1 MNETQELVL
10 KPCPACGSDNL
21 AHVNP
26 PDAPTSY
33 YHVWC
38 KACMLAGPQSDPSA
52 AKWQALPRTSGDGA
66 RLRKLREWIWNRR
79 EAPDGHPWAMVVPI
93 VTEIDRMLAEPEPQP
108 VPAVAP
114 VSVPSHVREWCR
126 WAADHYGPTDPEG
139 ANEGAVARWVLSLS
153 LPTAPPAGRSAA
165 PEGEL
170 EKLRAEVDYLRD
182 RVQRDAD
189 EIERLKPGRMPEDDP
204 HWPEASKHLRPEH
217 NTKTLVHIIAMMGAE
232 NEALRKELHE
242 ATGVAQAMEQRYEDK
257 RAEVEALRKER
268 DEARQGVELCC
279 EEPETCTDK
288 CAWREAHAL
297 RTTCRTLAC
306 ELAAAVGKAVDNG

>member
-66 RLRKLREWIWNRR
+66 RLRKLREWLARPATYSR
-79 EAPDGHPWAMVVPI
+79 PCSELLDLV
-93 VTEIDRMLAEPEPQP
+93 DRLLAEPEPQP

-114 VSVPSHVREWCR
+114 VAVPSHVREWCR
-126 WAADHYGPTDPEG
+126 WAVDHYGPTDPEG

-153 LPTAPPAGRSAA
+153 LPTAPPAGAVPAAGRSAD
-165 PEGEL
+165 
-170 EKLRAEVDYLRD
+170 EV
-182 RVQRDAD
+182 
-189 EIERLKPGRMPEDDP
+189 ER
-204 HWPEASKHLRPEH
+204 
-217 NTKTLVHIIAMMGAE
+217 
-232 NEALRKELHE
+232 LRKELHE
-242 ATGVAQAMEQRYEDK
+242 ATGVAQAMEQRYEEK